1 MDLHGQTA
9 TFRLTDENENSIV
22 ETMDFSPVI
31 TANGYQGP
39 LVAGQG
45 NFPDCANHRALSGAE
60 AAAEPGE
67 LVPSQ
72 HKLGAWPNPATGVVR
87 LSRTDLNNEPVQVT
101 IVSAQGMV
109 VERRLVESLSGYE
122 FDTTTLPDGVYHVS
136 MQAGK
141 ATYYTKLLVKH

>member
-67 LVPSQ
+67 LVPQ
-72 HKLGAWPNPATGVVR
+72 IGPFVNEAIRIKRRYVQAAQQLKCNLLAHGPLIATA
-87 LSRTDLNNEPVQVT
+87 D
-101 IVSAQGMV
+101 
-109 VERRLVESLSGYE
+109 
-122 FDTTTLPDGVYHVS
+122 
-136 MQAGK
+136 
-141 ATYYTKLLVKH
+141 